1 MTTPVHFPLPPS
13 PALRLAADLDIS
25 SVWRASEL
33 SGESLPTLD
42 TGYAN
47 LNRELPGGGWPQG
60 AMVEVLQPQA
70 GQHEWGLLAPVLAA
84 LQASSEKSRSAP
96 AWLVLNGAPYLPFGP
111 ALRARQISM
120 QRLLCIHPDP
130 EPGQAPALLWAT
142 REALLCADVAAVL
155 AWLPEARSAHLRRL
169 QIAAHTHNK
178 LLFVF
183 RPLRARHESSPAP
196 LRLLLEGHADASGG
210 GGAGVQVQ
218 VHVLKRRGPS
228 LAAPVQL
235 DTRPARLSALLAASR
250 ERVRQHR
257 QSLTGS
263 AVQTAM
269 VSFPDA
275 PRPFSDALDRTASA
289 HH

>member
-84 LQASSEKSRSAP
+84 LQASSEKSRSVP
-96 AWLVLNGAPYLPFGP
+96 AWLVLTGAPYLPFGP

-210 GGAGVQVQ
+210 GGAGVQVY
-218 VHVLKRRGPS
+218 VLKRRGPS

-257 QSLTGS
+257 QSLAGS

-275 PRPFSDALDRTASA
+275 PRPLSDALDRTASA

>member
-96 AWLVLNGAPYLPFGP
+96 AWLVLTGAPYLPFGP

-130 EPGQAPALLWAT
+130 EPGQAPRCSGPRVKRCCALMWRLYWPGCRRRAARIYAACRLPPT
-142 REALLCADVAAVL
+142 PITSCCSSSGRCGRGMNPRLRRCGCCWKAMLMPAVVAALVC
-155 AWLPEARSAHLRRL
+155 RC
-169 QIAAHTHNK
+169 
-178 LLFVF
+178 
-183 RPLRARHESSPAP
+183 
-196 LRLLLEGHADASGG
+196 
-210 GGAGVQVQ
+210 
-218 VHVLKRRGPS
+218 
-228 LAAPVQL
+228 
-235 DTRPARLSALLAASR
+235 
-250 ERVRQHR
+250 
-257 QSLTGS
+257 
-263 AVQTAM
+263 M
-269 VSFPDA
+269 C
-275 PRPFSDALDRTASA
+275 
-289 HH
+289 